1 MDLIDTTVQQK
12 RWSGGT
18 HEQEIPKGTVRA
30 GGLSAVSSG
39 MSSPSAVPLCPGD
52 MVSHKI
58 FGKGLVISASPMAND
73 LLVEVSFD
81 KVGTKKLMANFAKL
95 KKVVE

>member
-39 MSSPSAVPLCPGD
+39 MASPSAVPLCPGD

-58 FGKGLVISASPMAND
+58 LERACDFRFAHGERFV
-73 LLVEVSFD
+73 VEVSFD

>member
-1 MDLIDTTVQQK
+1 M
-12 RWSGGT
+12 
-18 HEQEIPKGTVRA
+18 RA

-58 FGKGLVISASPMAND
+58 FGKGLVISASPLAND